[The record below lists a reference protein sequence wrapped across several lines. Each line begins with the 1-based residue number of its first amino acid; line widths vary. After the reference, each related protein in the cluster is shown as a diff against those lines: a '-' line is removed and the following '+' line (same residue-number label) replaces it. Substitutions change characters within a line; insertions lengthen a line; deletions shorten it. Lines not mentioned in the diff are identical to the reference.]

1 MTEVLIKV
9 QLPDGLNFSQIDEQ
23 VYETLYEAMLD
34 NRLQEMYL
42 SITDEVEAL

>member
-9 QLPDGLNFSQIDEQ
+9 ELPDALNFSQIDEQ

-42 SITDEVEAL
+42 SITDGVEA

>member
-1 MTEVLIKV
+1 MTEVLIRV
-9 QLPDGLNFSQIDEQ
+9 QVPDALSFSEIDEQ

-42 SITDEVEAL
+42 SITDEVEA